1 MRKSL
6 IPLIL
11 FLVLAVGLAIG
22 LTLDPKEIPSAL
34 VDKPAP
40 SFDLP
45 PAIEGLPGLKT
56 ADLREGNITMINF
69 FGSWCPPCEVEHPVL
84 MELAAA
90 GIEIYAI
97 DYKDTTAD
105 ADAFLNRLGNPYSRI
120 GADEEGRTGIDF
132 GITGVPETFIFN
144 GEGRIVYQY
153 IGPILAS
160 DVDDV
165 ILPVRE
171 AARAK

>member
-1 MRKSL
+1 MKKSF

-11 FLVLAVGLAIG
+11 FVVLAVGLAIG

-40 SFDLP
+40 EFELP
-45 PAIEGLPGLKT
+45 AALEEFPGLAT
-56 ADLREGNITMINF
+56 IDLKKGDVTMVNF

-84 MELAAA
+84 MELAAR

-97 DYKDTTAD
+97 DYKDTGPKAQ
-105 ADAFLNRLGNPYSRI
+105 AFLDRLGNPYTRI
-120 GADEEGRTGIDF
+120 GEDTEGRTGIDF

-144 GEGRIVYQY
+144 GEGRIVYQF
-153 IGPILAS
+153 IGPMTPA
-160 DVDDV
+160 DVENV
-165 ILPVRE
+165 IMPVRE
-171 AARAK
+171 QAAQK